1 MKRFLFCL
9 LILPF
14 LMACSESFE
23 TPAVQKVSI
32 DELIFGRFYGMC
44 SGESCVE
51 IYLVNNEELLEDT
64 TDNILFQEL
73 FRTGQYLEM
82 SEEEH
87 QTAMELLRE
96 VPIQLTQQN
105 NEVYGCPDCLDQG
118 GLHLR
123 IKDDDTDRNFRFD
136 LQNSENPE
144 YLRPY
149 LKKVN
154 EVVNQL
160 TQQ

>member
-23 TPAVQKVSI
+23 TPAVQTVSI

-44 SGESCVE
+44 AGESCVE
-51 IYLVNNEELLEDT
+51 IYLVNETQLLEDT
-64 TDNILFQEL
+64 TDNILFQGVFES
-73 FRTGQYLEM
+73 GQFVIM
-82 SEEEH
+82 GQEEH
-87 QTAMELLRE
+87 QIAMELLRE
-96 VPIQLTQQN
+96 VPIKLTQQN
-105 NEVYGCPDCLDQG
+105 NEVYGCPDCADQG

-123 IKDDDTDRNFRFD
+123 IKQNGVDRNFRFD

-144 YLRPY
+144 YLRSY
-149 LKKVN
+149 LRKVN